1 MKNPKYVRIL
11 TGILIFAVTCIGIFL
26 YRAQQTSHP
35 IFKTAFHLNTVI
47 TITIYDSQDSNLLDE
62 CMTLIQTY
70 EQQFSRTIETSEIS
84 KFNQGILADEQGI
97 SRFSTETA
105 ELLEQGL
112 FYASLSDGAFDPTIG
127 SVSSVWDFTSE
138 HPKVPDN
145 SLIQERLKTVGYK
158 NISLEN
164 EKITCT
170 IEGVQLDLGA
180 IAKGYIADCLK
191 EYLISEGVTSATI
204 NLGGNVLCI
213 GSKPDGS
220 PFTIGIQKPFAGQN
234 ELAATVPVTDG
245 SVVTSGT
252 YERYFT
258 QQGKLY
264 HHILD
269 PKTGYPCEN
278 ELTSVTIL
286 SKTSVEGDG
295 LSTTCFT
302 LGLKKGMDLI
312 NKLPDTEALFITRDG
327 TYHYS
332 ENYPQTQ

>member
-97 SRFSTETA
+97 SKFSTETA
-105 ELLEQGL
+105 ELLEKGL

-127 SVSSVWDFTSE
+127 SVSSVWDFISE
-138 HPKVPDN
+138 HPTVPED
-145 SLIQERLKTVGYK
+145 SLIQDRLKTVGYK

-164 EKITCT
+164 QKITCA